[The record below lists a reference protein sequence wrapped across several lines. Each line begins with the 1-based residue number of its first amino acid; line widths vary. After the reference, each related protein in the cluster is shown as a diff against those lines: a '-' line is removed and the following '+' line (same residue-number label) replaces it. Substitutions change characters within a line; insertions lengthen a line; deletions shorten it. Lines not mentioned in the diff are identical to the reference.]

1 MQVYSDWNF
10 AICSPDVNELL
21 KTMPSLSQ
29 PAPPPGIPAGIP
41 PMRKAD
47 ATGAQVPCKHFAMGN
62 CTRGD
67 KCEYAHETDQ
77 PGKAHITGRNVA
89 RKRGGPRETPPVGTV
104 PLALSVDI
112 FFFRQDTVNLF

>member
-1 MQVYSDWNF
+1 MQAYSARNF
-10 AICSPDVNELL
+10 AVCSPDVNELL

-67 KCEYAHETDQ
+67 KCDYAHETDQ
-77 PGKAHITGRNVA
+77 PGKAHIAGCNVA
-89 RKRGGPRETPPVGTV
+89 RKRSGARETPPVGRI
-104 PLALSVDI
+104 PLALDVD
-112 FFFRQDTVNLF
+112 LPCK